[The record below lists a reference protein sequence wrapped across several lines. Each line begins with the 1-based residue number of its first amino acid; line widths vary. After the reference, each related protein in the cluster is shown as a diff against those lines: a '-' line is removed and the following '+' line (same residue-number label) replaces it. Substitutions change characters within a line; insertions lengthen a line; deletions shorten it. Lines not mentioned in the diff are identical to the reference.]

1 MTSAVVAYLAIGS
14 NVGDRLRNL
23 REAVRLL
30 REAARVE
37 VDAVAPV
44 YETQPVGVRDQP
56 WFLNSVVR
64 VRTTL
69 SPHGLLRLAK
79 EIEDSVGRTP
89 TYRWGPREIDVDVL
103 LYDQRS
109 VETSDLVIPHP
120 RMTERAFV
128 LMPLRDLEPAWRDP
142 SGTAIDE
149 LLARLKVVDE
159 IRPYADSV

>member
-103 LYDQRS
+103 LYDQRAI
-109 VETSDLVIPHP
+109 EASDLVIPHP